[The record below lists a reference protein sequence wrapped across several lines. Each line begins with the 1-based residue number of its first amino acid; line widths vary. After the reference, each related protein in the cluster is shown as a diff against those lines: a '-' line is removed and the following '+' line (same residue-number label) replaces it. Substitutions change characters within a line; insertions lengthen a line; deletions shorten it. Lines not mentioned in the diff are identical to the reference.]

1 MTFCKRRV
9 CRASAKDELQTIGR
23 PTGQLG
29 GAGRS
34 ADCSQLYALQFY
46 TARCKHS
53 ALRAPC
59 SQRFTPESGAL
70 RPTLMPEASFFKV
83 EVSMPSVDCS
93 DDPNAD
99 NYMIVDLQHA
109 GSVSYLSQSPVN
121 GWSDEYKTTK
131 MVLRRI
137 EPGSFKMGDGDYDGG
152 NSTHE
157 MIITK
162 PYYIGVFEVT
172 QFQYSLIMGRN
183 PSSLI
188 GDLRPVDS
196 VSWGVV
202 RGASYVYDWPSVKC
216 VDGDT
221 FIGRLQALTSKGFD
235 LPTEVQW
242 EYACRAGT
250 TSLFNNGGSSEYDLS
265 VLGRWWGNMD
275 DGNGGYSNGHIT
287 VGTYKPNAWG
297 LYDMHG
303 NVSEWC
309 LDWKEDLKGLTASCI
324 DREGPISS
332 GFGRVVRGGNWVY
345 ISSGCTSRYRPPEG
359 EWPTEANDHL
369 GFRIALSIQSE

>member
-1 MTFCKRRV
+1 MEGLQNTIMRNRMTFCKRRV

-202 RGASYVYDWPSVKC
+202 RGASYV
-216 VDGDT
+216 
-221 FIGRLQALTSKGFD
+221 
-235 LPTEVQW
+235 
-242 EYACRAGT
+242 
-250 TSLFNNGGSSEYDLS
+250 
-265 VLGRWWGNMD
+265 
-275 DGNGGYSNGHIT
+275 
-287 VGTYKPNAWG
+287 
-297 LYDMHG
+297 
-303 NVSEWC
+303 
-309 LDWKEDLKGLTASCI
+309 
-324 DREGPISS
+324 
-332 GFGRVVRGGNWVY
+332 
-345 ISSGCTSRYRPPEG
+345 
-359 EWPTEANDHL
+359 
-369 GFRIALSIQSE
+369 